1 MNCWRWQIIYQVII
15 HRKLTPV
22 SEQVKRKLFIIADY
36 LMADKPITSQIKY
49 IVIMKKMIFTV
60 FAVCILLTVNAQQ
73 LTTPQPSPTQT
84 IKQNFGLSSIELSYS
99 RPGVKG
105 RKVFGDLVPFDN
117 VWRTGANTA
126 TILTFADEV
135 MIGDKKIPA
144 GKYGLVSIPKKD
156 NWTLILTK
164 QLDITS
170 PAAYKQ
176 ENDVVRVA
184 AKPMQ
189 LNDKVE
195 NFTMQ
200 FANIKPNSCD
210 LQLMW
215 DNTAVALPIKTDVE
229 TKVMGQIDN
238 LMNKDN
244 RPYFNA
250 AMYYLDNGKDL
261 NQALT
266 WFDKAIE
273 QNPKGFFI
281 YHQKAN
287 ALAKLGKKDEAR
299 KTASR
304 SIELA
309 KEAKNDDYVRLNEK
323 LLADLK

>member
-1 MNCWRWQIIYQVII
+1 
-15 HRKLTPV
+15 
-22 SEQVKRKLFIIADY
+22 
-36 LMADKPITSQIKY
+36 
-49 IVIMKKMIFTV
+49 
-60 FAVCILLTVNAQQ
+60 
-73 LTTPQPSPTQT
+73 
-84 IKQNFGLSSIELSYS
+84 
-99 RPGVKG
+99 
-105 RKVFGDLVPFDN
+105 VFGDLVPFGN
-117 VWRTGANTA
+117 VWRTGANNA
-126 TILTFADEV
+126 TTLTFGDDV
-135 MIGDKKIPA
+135 IIGDKKIAA
-144 GKYGLVSIPKKD
+144 GKYGLVSIPNKED
-156 NWTLILTK
+156 WTLIITK

-184 AKPMQ
+184 AKTMK
-189 LNDKVE
+189 LNDKTE

-215 DNTAVALPIKTDVE
+215 ENTAVALPIKTDVDS
-229 TKVMGQIDN
+229 KVMAQIDN
-238 LMNKDN
+238 LLNKDN

-250 AMYYLDNGKDL
+250 ALYYLESGKDL
-261 NQALT
+261 NQALS

-273 QNPKGFFI
+273 QNPKGYFI

-287 ALAKLGKKDEAR
+287 ALAKLGRKDEAR
-299 KTASR
+299 KTATR